1 MLPVPVP
8 SLSEILMEERWE
20 RDETMS
26 RENRRAAAISRSWT
40 GSAGNGEDLPPPK
53 HSRVPAAYFRQVRN
67 FCILGSIAIW
77 TNDVYLVA
85 PNSEVLAQL
94 MRDNE
99 TSADAG
105 QPASAFNTFTVEF
118 SHTISSNSNP
128 ASPQHKSKTMGSK
141 NQPVYANIMMADATP
156 PSAEIA
162 AAAVETYP
170 APYKNEPNEPYREP
184 HMEQERRMLEWKLR
198 LCNGS
203 RKRIFSLEFLIDDRS
218 DSDSMD
224 GANAYHKDRSTPL
237 RGNQLDDR
245 SVIVKKLEPTPTA
258 RLDRTHDK
266 VYDAT
271 TSVVRAVLLLSQGV
285 QLAKIENYVDL
296 KVHSKDMA
304 ELVSALKLA
313 EWYSNTTLDNEYRK
327 SARIAGLVSLLAVL
341 LRITLPIK
349 LASQNVR

>member
-1 MLPVPVP
+1 
-8 SLSEILMEERWE
+8 
-20 RDETMS
+20 
-26 RENRRAAAISRSWT
+26 
-40 GSAGNGEDLPPPK
+40 
-53 HSRVPAAYFRQVRN
+53 
-67 FCILGSIAIW
+67 
-77 TNDVYLVA
+77 
-85 PNSEVLAQL
+85 
-94 MRDNE
+94 
-99 TSADAG
+99 
-105 QPASAFNTFTVEF
+105 
-118 SHTISSNSNP
+118 
-128 ASPQHKSKTMGSK
+128 MGSK

-198 LCNGS
+198 QQQRQSEEDS
-203 RKRIFSLEFLIDDRS
+203 RWLAEEESHL
-218 DSDSMD
+218 
-224 GANAYHKDRSTPL
+224 
-237 RGNQLDDR
+237 LDDR

-296 KVHSKDMA
+296 VKKVGLKWQKVHSKDMA

-349 LASQNVR
+349 LASRKMFQCVTKTTTGTSSKTARATPFASWLQQSMSTLDCNEEAQTSPCC